1 MKTTIT
7 HQYQISL
14 PEALLAGAGLHE
26 DDVLD
31 CRVYGGAI
39 CLVPEGAGGF
49 REGLPAEN
57 GKKKIRPGNGA
68 NLGTPFWHTAG
79 DGLLWRLLPV
89 CRGALFFYQKPEG
102 GGAFG
107 PAGL

>member
-14 PEALLAGAGLHE
+14 PEALLAGAGLRE
-26 DDVLD
+26 GDALD
-31 CRVYGGAI
+31 CRVYEGAI
-39 CLVPEGAGGF
+39 CLLPEGAGGLW
-49 REGLPAEN
+49 EGRLATE
-57 GKKKIRPGNGA
+57 GKKKIRPGRGA
-68 NLGTPFWHTAG
+68 GRPCRRKMG
-79 DGLLWRLLPV
+79 DELLWGLLPV
-89 CRGALFFYQKPEG
+89 RRRALFFYQKPEG